1 MSQSFGNISHI
12 HCFRVHILV
21 CIHQAHFNNVG
32 EGARQVSC
40 SKNSKLGGGG
50 GGGIA
55 VSSSEFILFPPF
67 TESGGW
73 DIHVLI
79 FVPRFY
85 WKGGY

>member
-21 CIHQAHFNNVG
+21 CIHQADFNNVG

-55 VSSSEFILFPPF
+55 VSSSEFILKC
-67 TESGGW
+67 SHLSLKVGVG
-73 DIHVLI
+73 I
-79 FVPRFY
+79 Y
-85 WKGGY
+85 MY